1 MAENSVVAHGH
12 AHAHQF
18 DDAAQQH
25 EASTLGMWT
34 FLVTE
39 VLFFGGMFTGYT
51 VYRAIYPEAFREAS
65 AQLNLTIG
73 SVNTAVLILSSLTM
87 ALAVHAA
94 QTGRKKSLIAFI
106 GATMVFGTAFL
117 GFKAIEW
124 TAEFREHH
132 MPGPHFVFHG
142 IDPVHSQIFY
152 SFYFCMTGMHALHM
166 IIGLGIMTWL
176 LVTARAGRYSP
187 DYSTPVLVGGLYW
200 HFVDIVWIFLYPLLY
215 LVGAR
220 R

>member
-1 MAENSVVAHGH
+1 MSERSSAASV
-12 AHAHQF
+12 AHQF
-18 DDAAQQH
+18 DDAAQQR
-25 EASTLGMWT
+25 EAGTLGMWT

-39 VLFFGGMFTGYT
+39 MLFFGGMFAGYT
-51 VYRAIYPEAFREAS
+51 AYRALYPEAFRAAS
-65 AQLNLTIG
+65 SQLNLQIG

-87 ALAVHAA
+87 ALAVHAS
-94 QTGRKKSLIAFI
+94 QTNRRKSLLGFLI
-106 GATMVFGTAFL
+106 ATMAFGALFL

-132 MPGPHFVFHG
+132 VPGAHFQFHG
-142 IDPVHSQIFY
+142 ADPAHAPLFY

-166 IIGLGIMTWL
+166 IIGLGLMTYL
-176 LVTARAGRYSP
+176 FLSARAGRYSP
-187 DYSTPVLVGGLYW
+187 EYHTPVAVGGLYW

-220 R
+220 K